1 MKKEELMINNKK
13 IVLMEQPSQYI
24 LELEKKFSDND
35 LVGYCEEILKYPAGA
50 NPSLDEL
57 LNIPDSIKYG
67 DLELSLKKEDGKKD
81 LYLAQEILT
90 SVGQNKHN
98 AAYVAE
104 FFLKKLKKDVNDY
117 KYQELIKMGEEVFKQ
132 VGELLYLVQ
141 VRETF
146 RRM

>member
-24 LELEKKFSDND
+24 LDLERRFPDED
-35 LVGYCEEILKYPAGA
+35 MVGYCKEILKYPAEV
-50 NPSLDEL
+50 NPSIEEIINL
-57 LNIPDSIKYG
+57 PDSVKYG
-67 DLELSLKKEDGKKD
+67 DLELSLKKENGEKD

-98 AAYVAE
+98 PAYVAE
-104 FFLKKLKKDVNDY
+104 FFLKRLKKDVNDY
-117 KYQELIKMGEEVFKQ
+117 KYHELVKMGEEVFKQ

-141 VRETF
+141 IRETF
-146 RRM
+146 RKM

>member
-24 LELEKKFSDND
+24 LELEKRFSDKD
-35 LVGYCEEILKYPAGA
+35 LVGYCKEILKYPADV
-50 NPSLDEL
+50 NPTLEEL
-57 LNIPDSIKYG
+57 LDIPDSIKYG
-67 DLELSLKKEDGKKD
+67 DLELSLKKENGEKD

-90 SVGQNKHN
+90 SVGQNKPN
-98 AAYVAE
+98 SAYVGE

-117 KYQELIKMGEEVFKQ
+117 KYQELIKMGDEVFKQ

-141 VRETF
+141 IREIF